1 MHGAIPLKK
10 VRTGLD
16 CLNFQKVQM
25 YSYFCCRGTVQCVSP
40 FVTPL
45 LRWQLISVWQIKSRG
60 GWSLPVFWNEIG
72 VCRRSKGRSVT
83 SSSADHAGI
92 VLSAQISEADTGA
105 TSRVLMGNRTPV
117 RGLTGG
123 HNQSEP
129 LFPSQPLFFLFYLY
143 AIKKKLYIYFSISSS
158 RLFTVATTIF
168 HTLKTYSNFI
178 FRSQED
184 SHSST
189 VQKGEENKGKRG
201 HKTWKLNF

>member
-1 MHGAIPLKK
+1 M
-10 VRTGLD
+10 
-16 CLNFQKVQM
+16 
-25 YSYFCCRGTVQCVSP
+25 
-40 FVTPL
+40 
-45 LRWQLISVWQIKSRG
+45 
-60 GWSLPVFWNEIG
+60 FWNEIG

-83 SSSADHAGI
+83 SSSADRASI
-92 VLSAQISEADTGA
+92 LLSAQISEADTGA

-123 HNQSEP
+123 HNQSDT
-129 LFPSQPLFFLFYLY
+129 LFPSQPLFSFLS
-143 AIKKKLYIYFSISSS
+143 ICDKKKLYIYFSISSS

-178 FRSQED
+178 FRCQED

-201 HKTWKLNF
+201 HKT